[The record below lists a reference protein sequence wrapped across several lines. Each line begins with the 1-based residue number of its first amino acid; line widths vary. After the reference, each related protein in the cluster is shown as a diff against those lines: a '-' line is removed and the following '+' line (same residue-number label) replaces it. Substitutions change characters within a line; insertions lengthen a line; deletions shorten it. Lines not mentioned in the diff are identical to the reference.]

1 MRFILRVEWQTR
13 PVRVLCLQ
21 KTTKGKVRE
30 DEVHPCFIKFIR
42 SLSVPSALWQQG
54 QFGVWENSGKTR
66 ASVIFMLRTI
76 DHKPSVWGDL
86 HAGGFYFG
94 QVCLAARAPDCKS
107 GTSETPLVQLQPC
120 PLSAPVSQSEE
131 GAGLNPVQCEFESHR
146 EYWCLC
152 SRTEYAPG

>member
-1 MRFILRVEWQTR
+1 M
-13 PVRVLCLQ
+13 
-21 KTTKGKVRE
+21 KGKVRE
-30 DEVHPCFIKFIR
+30 DEVHQCFIKFIR

-54 QFGVWENSGKTR
+54 QFGVWENSGKAR
-66 ASVIFMLRTI
+66 ASMIFMLRTI
-76 DHKPSVWGDL
+76 DHKPSVWGDF

-131 GAGLNPVQCEFESHR
+131 GAGLNPVQCEFESHQGHLHR
-146 EYWCLC
+146 SDGAGIRICFKCRVERLVRDA
-152 SRTEYAPG
+152 S

>member
-1 MRFILRVEWQTR
+1 M
-13 PVRVLCLQ
+13 
-21 KTTKGKVRE
+21 KGKVRE

-54 QFGVWENSGKTR
+54 QFGMWENSGKTR
-66 ASVIFMLRTI
+66 AYLIFMLRTI
-76 DHKPSVWGDL
+76 DHKPSVWGDF

-94 QVCLAARAPDCKS
+94 QRALPQGHLTRRHKVPSPPDKS

-146 EYWCLC
+146 EY
-152 SRTEYAPG
+152 